1 LSTNGSG
8 SDLQR
13 YRLLFERVRTGM
25 AVATAEGRFLAVN
38 PAFCETVGYT
48 SDELADLDFVSLT
61 HPDDRAHNLALV
73 REILAGRRESFTIE
87 KRYLTKDAGPVWVR
101 ANVSA
106 LREDGVAPRL
116 IATTED
122 LSTQKEVEA
131 RLEESQDLLRIAG
144 RVGRVGGWAI
154 DTDPVKLYWSD
165 EVHDLA
171 GYPRGAT
178 PPLEEALGL
187 YPPLERDRMGAAVET
202 CMNDGVPF
210 DIECLFTPPGTE
222 PLWVRV
228 VGEPKRDA
236 DGTVERIHG
245 AIIDISEQKRAQE
258 ETARLAER
266 LHRTMESITDA
277 LYTVDNDWCFAYVN
291 QRAGEVLERDVDE
304 LIGRNLWDE
313 FPAVVGS
320 PLEEAFRRAVAEQ
333 RTVVLDEYHYPPLER
348 YFGINV
354 YPSDQGL
361 AVYFRDVTHQHHDR
375 HELEQRGA
383 RLAEQAALLD
393 EAQDAI
399 IVRDLDDRIT
409 YWNRSAERLYGWTAE
424 EATGRRIQHL
434 LHLDPDEYAG
444 GQQVLLDEGSYV
456 DEMTK
461 RAKDGRQLIVECR
474 WTLVRDDDGAP
485 NSVLGI
491 DTDITERKRIEQQF
505 LRSQRME
512 SLGKLAG
519 GIAHDLNNALL
530 PISASIELLRDRE
543 QDPLKQRLLGVME
556 ASARHGAEMV
566 DQVLSFARGVGGKR
580 EPLGLGD
587 VVEEVRRISTD
598 TFPKN
603 ISIVT
608 DVAADLWPVVGD
620 ATQLQQVLVNLCVNA
635 RDAMPEGGTI
645 TIDAENTD
653 RHGGPSRHAG
663 DDPYVTLRVSD
674 TGLGVPAEVRE
685 QIFDPFFTTK
695 PSGEGTGLGLS
706 TSAVI
711 VDSHGGDIAL
721 ESEPNVRTTFRVCLP
736 AAPDRQ
742 GGAPAEPAEIQWG
755 DGELVLVVDDE
766 PGIREV
772 ARLVLET
779 YGYRPLLASDGGQA
793 VEVFETRGD
802 EIAVVVTDLMMPVL
816 DGYEVI
822 SGVRARRPHVPVIV
836 TSGLHTS
843 EASDRAA
850 GAGADLFLPKPF
862 DTPALLAAIGEVL
875 SSRRP
880 T

>member
-1 LSTNGSG
+1 VSAGPPERHHE
-8 SDLQR
+8 R
-13 YRLLFERVRTGM
+13 YRHLFERVGTGI
-25 AVATAEGRFLAVN
+25 AVAAADGRFLDVN
-38 PAFCETVGYT
+38 PAFCRTVGFT
-48 SDELADLDFVSLT
+48 AEELATRDFVSLT
-61 HPDDRAHNLALV
+61 HPEDRPRNLELV
-73 REILAGRRESFTIE
+73 EELLAGRRESFTIE

-101 ANVSA
+101 ANVSTF
-106 LREDGVAPRL
+106 RENGGPPRL

-122 LSTQKEVEA
+122 LTPQKAVEA
-131 RLEESQDLLRIAG
+131 RLEQSQDLLRIAG

-178 PPLEEALGL
+178 PPLEEALEL
-187 YPPLERDRMGAAVET
+187 YPPLERERMGAAVET
-202 CMNDGVPF
+202 CMSDGVPF
-210 DIECLFTPPGTE
+210 DIECLFTPPRTE

-228 VGEPKRDA
+228 VGEPKRA
-236 DGTVERIHG
+236 SDGTVERIHG

-277 LYTVDNDWCFAYVN
+277 LYTVDNDWCFTYVN
-291 QRAGEVLERDVDE
+291 QRAGEVLERDAGE
-304 LIGRNLWDE
+304 LIGRNLWNE
-313 FPAVVGS
+313 FPATVGS
-320 PLEEAFRRAVAEQ
+320 PLEEAYRRAVAEG
-333 RTVVLDEYHYPPLER
+333 RTVVLDEYHYEPLDR
-348 YFGINV
+348 YFGINA
-354 YPSDQGL
+354 YPSEQGL
-361 AVYFRDVTHQHHDR
+361 AVYFRDVTDKRNDR
-375 HELEQRGA
+375 RELEERGS
-383 RLAEQAALLD
+383 RLAEQAALLSRP
-393 EAQDAI
+393 QDAI
-399 IVRDLDDRIT
+399 AVRDLDGRIT
-409 YWNRSAERLYGWTAE
+409 YWNRSAERMYGWTAE
-424 EATGRRIQHL
+424 EATGRHIQQL
-434 LHLDPDEYAG
+434 LHIDPDEYTAG
-444 GQQVLLDEGSYV
+444 CEQLLAEGGYV

-474 WTLVRDDDGAP
+474 WTLVRDDDGTP
-485 NSVLGI
+485 TSVLGI
-491 DTDITERKRIEQQF
+491 DTDITQRKRIEQQF

-543 QDPLKQRLLGVME
+543 DDPLKNRLIEVMD
-556 ASARHGAEMV
+556 ASAKHGAEMV
-566 DQVLSFARGVGGKR
+566 EQVLAFARGVEGKR

-587 VVEEVRRISTD
+587 VVEEVRRISLD

-603 ISIVT
+603 ISIET
-608 DVAADLWPVVGD
+608 DVPAELWPVVGD

-635 RDAMPEGGTI
+635 RDAMPDGGTI
-645 TIDAENTD
+645 TISADNTD
-653 RHGGPSRHAG
+653 RHG
-663 DDPYVTLRVSD
+663 DPTRIVGSDPHVTLKVSD
-674 TGLGVPAEVRE
+674 TGVGIPAEVRE

-711 VDSHGGDIAL
+711 VDSHGGDIAV
-721 ESEPNVRTTFRVCLP
+721 ESEPDVRTTFQVCLP
-736 AAPDRQ
+736 AAPDRE
-742 GGAPAEPAEIQWG
+742 GGEPEEPAEIARG
-755 DGELVLVVDDE
+755 DGELVLVIDDE

-779 YGYRPLLASDGGQA
+779 YGYRPLLAGDGGQA
-793 VEVFETRGD
+793 VSVFEERAD

-822 SGVRARRPHVPVIV
+822 RRVRAHRADVPVIA

-843 EASDRAA
+843 DASDRAVA
-850 GAGADLFLPKPF
+850 AGADLFLPKPF
-862 DTPALLAAIGEVL
+862 DTPSFLGAISQLLP
-875 SSRRP
+875 SRHP
-880 T
+880 A